1 MFLLFYDKMLIWESK
16 KEETLKEH
24 LSSKNVYC
32 NLQVI
37 ILFFFLGVKDE
48 VAMVMSSMHEWG
60 KDMFDLV
67 FPVKVCYV
75 SAGLMHIYYY

>member
-1 MFLLFYDKMLIWESK
+1 MFAVTCKWIF
-16 KEETLKEH
+16 
-24 LSSKNVYC
+24 SSSS
-32 NLQVI
+32 
-37 ILFFFLGVKDE
+37 LGVKDE

-75 SAGLMHIYYY
+75 CYVSAVLMHIYYY